1 MILPYSFPA
10 RSLLRIESRGAV
22 DTIAMKHI
30 PAEAR
35 EQRVARGS
43 INATGELPPAFLDV
57 KTLRQQPGPLVE
69 QPNRLTRGLT
79 IPPPPPLAK
88 APGARGQAVFV
99 VHPALSWLAI
109 HTNGSFRTRT
119 RPQ

>member
-1 MILPYSFPA
+1 MILPFSFPA
-10 RSLLRIESRGAV
+10 RTLHRIESRGAV

-79 IPPPPPLAK
+79 PPL
-88 APGARGQAVFV
+88 P
-99 VHPALSWLAI
+99 
-109 HTNGSFRTRT
+109 
-119 RPQ
+119 